1 MKLQKQLSR
10 KVGNKKYAK
19 WVMVIPP
26 KIIEE
31 AKLKEGQ
38 EMEIDVKEGKIIIGK
53 KSN

>member
-10 KVGNKKYAK
+10 KIGSKEYAK

-26 KIIEE
+26 KIVKE

-38 EMEIDVKEGKIIIGK
+38 ELEVKIDKGKIMIERK
-53 KSN
+53 